1 MKRKRRSLFT
11 ILLATLIVL
20 TMLPTTAFAASNKV
34 PSKANVT
41 KVSASTNAAT
51 VKWKKAKNATSY
63 RIYYKPNG
71 TNDWITV
78 ANVSGKKTSYTHKNN
93 KKTPLVGGKKY
104 AYAVRAY
111 NKSSKKWSN
120 YGSAKSVTIPAVPGK
135 TNVTSVKAIAKNKVT
150 ITWNKTTNATSYRV
164 YYKKSGAKKWSTLA
178 NVGSNTT
185 SYTHTSNKKASLSA
199 GKKYVYTVR
208 AYNKSSKKW
217 GSYNT
222 KGVTVTIPKK
232 NTVPTTPSEQPTPK
246 PQPSTPSNPTPTPK
260 PNKPSNPTPTPKPS
274 TPTHTHSYEWVV
286 TSQPTCTAVG
296 TKEYK
301 CKTCGNVADTTTIPK
316 TSHTAGTPVKENEQP
331 ATCTYEGSYVL
342 KTYCTVCHTLLDSK
356 NMTTPKADHQWELLD
371 DSNPT
376 CESNGYTDYVCKV
389 CAEMKT
395 VTKLALGHDYGEEKV
410 VEQPTMYLTG
420 YKKKECNRCGH
431 AEQTTIPKLTTPVRS
446 EQEVYNIL
454 MSFQKKYPEDTWWDE
469 NNWYTTNRGD
479 TINACNAFAWMLS
492 DAAFGYA
499 RVYEHHNLDDI
510 HVGDFVY
517 STNSAGYHVSIV
529 LKVNEN
535 SVTIAEGNADGK
547 TNWFAEFP
555 KKYIEKIGTR
565 Y

>member
-11 ILLATLIVL
+11 ILLATLMVL
-20 TMLPTTAFAASNKV
+20 SMLPTTAFAASNKV

-41 KVSASTNAAT
+41 KVTASTNSTT
-51 VKWKKAKNATSY
+51 VKWKKSKNANNY

-71 TNDWITV
+71 TNDWIAV
-78 ANVSGKKTSYTHKNN
+78 ANVSGKKTSYKHKSN
-93 KKTPLVGGKKY
+93 KKTPLVGGTKY
-104 AYAVRAY
+104 SYAVRAY

-135 TNVTSVKAIAKNKVT
+135 TNVASVKAIATNKVT

-164 YYKKSGAKKWSTLA
+164 YYKKSGAKKWYTLA
-178 NVGSNTT
+178 NVGSNAT
-185 SYTHTSNKKASLSA
+185 SYTHTSNKKASLSV

-232 NTVPTTPSEQPTPK
+232 NPA
-246 PQPSTPSNPTPTPK
+246 PSTPSNPNTPTPN
-260 PNKPSNPTPTPKPS
+260 PSTPSNPNTPTPQPT

-286 TSQPTCTAVG
+286 TSQPSCTEVG
-296 TKEYK
+296 IKEYR
-301 CKTCGNVADTTTIPK
+301 CKTCGNVADTATIPK

-331 ATCTYEGSYVL
+331 ATCKYEGSYVL

-376 CESNGYTDYVCKV
+376 CESNGYTDYICKV

-395 VTKLALGHDYGEEKV
+395 VTKPALGHDYGEEKV
-410 VEQPTMYLTG
+410 TVQPTMYITG
-420 YKKKECNRCGH
+420 EKVKHCKRCDDYVS
-431 AEQTTIPKLTTPVRS
+431 TTIPKLTVPVRS

-454 MSFQKKYPEDTWWDE
+454 MSFQKKYPQDSPFGFDRE
-469 NNWYTTNRGD
+469 YTTNKGD
-479 TINACNAFAWMLS
+479 TVTACDAFAYELS

-499 RVYEHHNLDDI
+499 PTYEHHNLNDI
-510 HVGDFVY
+510 HVGDLVT
-517 STNSAGYHVSIV
+517 STNAAGDHVAVV
-529 LKVNEN
+529 LKVNKDT
-535 SVTIAEGNADGK
+535 VTIAEGNSGGVA
-547 TNWFAEFP
+547 NWFAEFP
-555 KKYIEKIGTR
+555 KKYIKSVETR

>member
-1 MKRKRRSLFT
+1 MKRKVRSLFT
-11 ILLATLIVL
+11 VLLTALMIM

-78 ANVSGKKTSYTHKNN
+78 ANVSGKKTSYKHKSN
-93 KKTPLVGGKKY
+93 KKTPLVGGTKY
-104 AYAVRAY
+104 SYAVRAY

-135 TNVTSVKAIAKNKVT
+135 TNVASVKAIATNKVT
-150 ITWNKTTNATSYRV
+150 ITWNKTTNATSYRI
-164 YYKKSGAKKWSTLA
+164 YYKKSGAKKWSTLT

-208 AYNKSSKKW
+208 AYNKNSKKW

-232 NTVPTTPSEQPTPK
+232 NTVPTTPSEQPTPQ
-246 PQPSTPSNPTPTPK
+246 PQPST
-260 PNKPSNPTPTPKPS
+260 PSNPTPTPKPS

-331 ATCTYEGSYVL
+331 ATCKYEGSYVL
-342 KTYCTVCHTLLDSK
+342 KTYCTVCHTLLNSK
-356 NMTTPKADHQWELLD
+356 TVTTSKADHDWEFLD
-371 DSNPT
+371 TQAPT
-376 CESNGYTDYVCKV
+376 CENKGFTEYVCKT
-389 CAEMKT
+389 CQEMKT
-395 VTKLALGHDYGEEKV
+395 DYTPALGHDYGEEKV
-410 VEQPTMYLTG
+410 TVQPTMYITG
-420 YKKKECNRCGH
+420 EKVKHCKRCDDYVS
-431 AEQTTIPKLTTPVRS
+431 TTIPKLTVPVRS

-454 MSFQKKYPEDTWWDE
+454 MSFQSKYPQDSPFGFDRE
-469 NNWYTTNRGD
+469 YTTNKGD
-479 TINACNAFAWMLS
+479 TVTACDAFACELS

-499 RVYEHHNLDDI
+499 PTYEHHNLNDI
-510 HVGDFVY
+510 HVGDLVT
-517 STNSAGYHVSIV
+517 STNAAGDHVAVV
-529 LKVNEN
+529 LKVNKDT
-535 SVTIAEGNADGK
+535 VTIAEGNSGGVA
-547 TNWFAEFP
+547 NWFAEFP
-555 KKYIEKIGTR
+555 KKYIKSVETR

>member
-1 MKRKRRSLFT
+1 MKRKVRSLFT
-11 ILLATLIVL
+11 VLLTALMIM
-20 TMLPTTAFAASNKV
+20 TMLSTTAFAASNKV

-63 RIYYKPNG
+63 SIYYKPNG
-71 TNDWITV
+71 TNKWITV

-135 TNVTSVKAIAKNKVT
+135 TNVASVKAIATNKVT

-164 YYKKSGAKKWSTLA
+164 FYKKSGAKKWSTLA
-178 NVGSNTT
+178 NVGSNAT

-217 GSYNT
+217 GNYNT

-232 NTVPTTPSEQPTPK
+232 NTVPTTPSEQPTPQ
-246 PQPSTPSNPTPTPK
+246 PQPST
-260 PNKPSNPTPTPKPS
+260 PSNPTPTPKPS

-331 ATCTYEGSYVL
+331 ATCKYEGSYVL

-356 NMTTPKADHQWELLD
+356 NMITPKADHQWELLD

-395 VTKLALGHDYGEEKV
+395 VTKPALGHTYGEEKV
-410 VEQPTMYLTG
+410 EIQPTTHLAG
-420 YKKKECNRCGH
+420 YTSKRCTKCNHLETKEL
-431 AEQTTIPKLTTPVRS
+431 PKLTTPYITEDQVRARLN
-446 EQEVYNIL
+446 QL
-454 MSFQKKYPEDTWWDE
+454 RTKYPNGTHDTE
-469 NNWYTTNRGD
+469 EA
-479 TINACNAFAWMLS
+479 INCDAFATTIQKEIFGNH
-492 DAAFGYA
+492 AAY
-499 RVYEHHNLDDI
+499 RHTNINDL
-510 HVGDFVY
+510 HVGDMVRIKGNDKTGGQDH
-517 STNSAGYHVSIV
+517 SSII
-529 LKVNEN
+529 L
-535 SVTIAEGNADGK
+535 SVDGDKLITADG
-547 TNWFAEFP
+547 NVSG
-555 KKYIEKIGTR
+555 YILWDNQHFLKSEIMYVIT
-565 Y
+565 YY

>member
-11 ILLATLIVL
+11 ILLATLMVL
-20 TMLPTTAFAASNKV
+20 SMLPTTAFAASNKV

-41 KVSASTNAAT
+41 KVTASTNSTT
-51 VKWKKAKNATSY
+51 VKWKKSKNANNY

-135 TNVTSVKAIAKNKVT
+135 TNVASVKAIATNKVT
-150 ITWNKTTNATSYRV
+150 ITWNKTTNATSYRI

-208 AYNKSSKKW
+208 AYNKNSKKW
-217 GSYNT
+217 GNYNT

-232 NTVPTTPSEQPTPK
+232 NTVPTTPSEQPTPQ
-246 PQPSTPSNPTPTPK
+246 PQPST
-260 PNKPSNPTPTPKPS
+260 PSNPTPTPKPS

-316 TSHTAGTPVKENEQP
+316 TSHTAGTPVKENVQE
-331 ATCTYEGSYVL
+331 ATCKWEGSYEER
-342 KTYCTVCHTLLDSK
+342 TYCTKCHALISS
-356 NMTTPKADHQWELLD
+356 NHVTTPKADHQWELLD
-371 DSNPT
+371 DSNPS

-389 CAEMKT
+389 CATMNT
-395 VTKLALGHDYGEEKV
+395 ITKPALGHEYGEEKI
-410 VEQPTMYLTG
+410 ERQASMHYTG
-420 YKKKECNRCGH
+420 LAVKRCTRCNNSVTR
-431 AEQTTIPKLTTPVRS
+431 EIPKLTVPVRS

-454 MSFQKKYPEDTWWDE
+454 MSFQSKYPENCWFDE
-469 NNWYTTNRGD
+469 NNEYQSNISGRWG
-479 TINACNAFAWMLS
+479 IGCNAFALELS
-492 DAAFGYA
+492 DAAFEYA
-499 RVYEHHNLDDI
+499 PFYKHQNLNDI
-510 HVGDFVY
+510 HIGDLVY
-517 STNSAGYHVSIV
+517 THLHSESPDGHVAIV

-535 SVTIAEGNADGK
+535 SVTIAEGNAGK
-547 TNWFAEFP
+547 AVHWNSELP
-555 KKYIEKIGTR
+555 KNAIESIETR

>member
-11 ILLATLIVL
+11 ILLATLMVL
-20 TMLPTTAFAASNKV
+20 SMLPTTAFAASNKV

-41 KVSASTNAAT
+41 KVTASTNSTT
-51 VKWKKAKNATSY
+51 VKWKKSKNANNY
-63 RIYYKPNG
+63 RIYYKQDG
-71 TNDWITV
+71 TSNWIAI
-78 ANVSGKKTSYTHKNN
+78 ANVSSKKTSYKHKSS
-93 KKTPLVGGKKY
+93 KKAPLVGGVKY
-104 AYAVRAY
+104 SYTVRAY
-111 NKSSKKWSN
+111 NKSSKQWSD
-120 YGSAKSVTIPAVPGK
+120 YGSIKSVTIPAVPGK
-135 TNVTSVKAIAKNKVT
+135 ANVTSVKAIAKNKVT

-164 YYKKSGAKKWSTLA
+164 YYKKSGAKKWSTLT

-208 AYNKSSKKW
+208 AYNKNSKKW

-232 NTVPTTPSEQPTPK
+232 NTVPTTPSEQPTPQ
-246 PQPSTPSNPTPTPK
+246 PQPST
-260 PNKPSNPTPTPKPS
+260 PSNPTPTPKPS

-331 ATCTYEGSYVL
+331 ATCKYEGSYVL

-395 VTKLALGHDYGEEKV
+395 VTKPALGHDYGEEKV
-410 VEQPTMYLTG
+410 TVQPTMYITG
-420 YKKKECNRCGH
+420 EKVKHCKRCDDYVS
-431 AEQTTIPKLTTPVRS
+431 TTIPKLTVPVRS

-454 MSFQKKYPEDTWWDE
+454 MSFQSKYPQDSPFGFDRE
-469 NNWYTTNRGD
+469 YTTNKGD
-479 TINACNAFAWMLS
+479 TVTACDAFAYELS

-499 RVYEHHNLDDI
+499 PTYEHHNLNDI
-510 HVGDFVY
+510 HVGDLVT
-517 STNSAGYHVSIV
+517 STNAAGDHVAVV
-529 LKVNEN
+529 LKVNKDT
-535 SVTIAEGNADGK
+535 VTIAEGNSGGVA
-547 TNWFAEFP
+547 NWFAEFP
-555 KKYIEKIGTR
+555 KKYIKSVETR

>member
-1 MKRKRRSLFT
+1 MKRKVRSLFT
-11 ILLATLIVL
+11 VLLTALMIM
-20 TMLPTTAFAASNKV
+20 TMLPTTAFAASKKV

-41 KVSASTNAAT
+41 KITASTNAVT
-51 VKWKKAKNATSY
+51 VKWKKANNATSY

-120 YGSAKSVTIPAVPGK
+120 YGSAKSVTILAVPGK
-135 TNVTSVKAIAKNKVT
+135 TNVASVKAIATNKVT

-217 GSYNT
+217 GNYNT
-222 KGVTVTIPKK
+222 KGVAVTIPKK
-232 NTVPTTPSEQPTPK
+232 NPTQPSQPTPS
-246 PQPSTPSNPTPTPK
+246 PTPS
-260 PNKPSNPTPTPKPS
+260 
-274 TPTHTHSYEWVV
+274 HTHSYEWKV
-286 TSQPTCTAVG
+286 TKAATCQTTGKKQYV
-296 TKEYK
+296 
-301 CKTCGNVADTTTIPK
+301 CKTCGNVAKTETIAK
-316 TSHTAGTPVKENEQP
+316 TDHKAGTPVKENVQA
-331 ATCTYEGSYVL
+331 ATCKYEGSYEMN
-342 KTYCTVCHTLLDSK
+342 TYCTVCHTLLDSK
-356 NMTTPKADHQWELLD
+356 TVTTPKADHDWEFLD
-371 DSNPT
+371 TQAPT
-376 CESNGYTDYVCKV
+376 CENKGFTEYVCKT
-389 CAEMKT
+389 CQEMKT
-395 VTKLALGHDYGEEKV
+395 DYTPALGHDYGEEKV

-454 MSFQKKYPEDTWWDE
+454 MSFQKKYPQNSPFGYDKE
-469 NNWYTTNRGD
+469 YHTNRGD
-479 TINACNAFAWMLS
+479 WVTACNAFACELS
-492 DAAFGYA
+492 DAAFGTA
-499 RVYEHHNLDDI
+499 REYQHSNLNDI
-510 HVGDFVY
+510 HVGDLVY
-517 STNSAGYHVSIV
+517 FIWTSFSGETTEHVSVV
-529 LKVNEN
+529 LKVNSDN
-535 SVTIAEGNADGK
+535 VIVAEGNVGGVVQWGNTVPK
-547 TNWFAEFP
+547 TD
-555 KKYIEKIGTR
+555 IHSIGTR